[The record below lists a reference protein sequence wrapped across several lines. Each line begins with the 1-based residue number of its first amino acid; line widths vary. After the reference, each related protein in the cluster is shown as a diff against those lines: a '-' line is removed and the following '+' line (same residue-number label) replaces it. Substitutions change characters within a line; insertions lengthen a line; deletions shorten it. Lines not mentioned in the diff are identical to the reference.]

1 MVVCGGVVVVAVVVV
16 VVVVMWCV
24 GVLVVV
30 VVPTC
35 AYNRGV
41 CPSKLTS
48 TSIYGDHVLVDMTP
62 GPVPMYRDTKTNRK
76 IPNAPAD

>member
-1 MVVCGGVVVVAVVVV
+1 MWWCGGCGCGGGGGGCDVV
-16 VVVVMWCV
+16 CV